1 MSFDIKTNRT
11 DLLNIPV
18 SLIAS
23 DQSKN
28 GRFSA
33 PKNVIALAANIKETG
48 QLQAVV
54 VTKIPK
60 TDTYQLIAGYR
71 RLAAIQLINEG
82 LPEDKQLKV
91 KAISITR
98 DDLESFLDNIAEN
111 HEREGLTPMDYAI
124 QIRRLTEEYGWS
136 QKQCADK
143 YNRTPAWVSQHLSLT
158 RLNHDIKQRV
168 DHGLIT
174 FTDAVSMAANATS
187 DEQREV
193 SKAIEEAQAEVA
205 KEVQVPETATDKQ
218 KKEAKAAATKKVKE
232 VAKKAVAKA
241 VKKAYVVP
249 PSKKETKQKEVEAL
263 GKRTPKD
270 MYEFFE
276 QHMDANK
283 FSKEVRLV
291 ANILLNGWDGKI
303 REDADFSQMF
313 ASAIDRVSAGATT
326 NA

>member
-1 MSFDIKTNRT
+1 MSLDATKRS
-11 DLLNIPV
+11 DLLLIPMHLV
-18 SLIAS
+18 VV
-23 DQSKN
+23 DHSKN
-28 GRFSA
+28 GRFDTKS
-33 PKNVIALAANIKETG
+33 NIQSLASSIKQDG

-54 VTKIPK
+54 VKRVPK
-60 TDTYQLIAGYR
+60 SDTYELIAGYR
-71 RLAAIQLINEG
+71 RFMAIQAINEE
-82 LPEDKQLKV
+82 LPQDQRLGI
-91 KAISITR
+91 KATVASKNDTEIFLANIT
-98 DDLESFLDNIAEN
+98 EN
-111 HEREGLTPMDYAI
+111 HERKDLSPMDYAI

-143 YNRTPAWVSQHLSLT
+143 YNRTAAWVSQHLSLT
-158 RLNHDIKQRV
+158 RLNYDIQQRV
-168 DHGLIT
+168 DRGLIT

-205 KEVQVPETATDKQ
+205 KEAQVPETATDKQ
-218 KKEAKAAATKKVKE
+218 KKEAKATATKKVKE
-232 VAKKAVAKA
+232 AAKKAVAKA

-270 MYEFFE
+270 MYEFLE
-276 QHMDANK
+276 QHMDSNK

>member
-1 MSFDIKTNRT
+1 MSLDATKRS
-11 DLLNIPV
+11 DLLLIPMHLV
-18 SLIAS
+18 VV
-23 DQSKN
+23 DHSKN
-28 GRFSA
+28 GRFDTKS
-33 PKNVIALAANIKETG
+33 NIQSLASSIKQDG

-54 VTKIPK
+54 VKRVPK
-60 TDTYQLIAGYR
+60 SDTYELIAGYR
-71 RLAAIQLINEG
+71 RFMAIQAINEE
-82 LPEDKQLKV
+82 LPQDQWLGI
-91 KAISITR
+91 KATVASKNDTEIFLANIT
-98 DDLESFLDNIAEN
+98 EN
-111 HEREGLTPMDYAI
+111 HERKDLSPMDYAI
-124 QIRRLTEEYGWS
+124 QIRRLTEEYGWNH
-136 QKQCADK
+136 QQCAEK
-143 YNRTPAWVSQHLSLT
+143 YNRTRGWVSQHLSLT
-158 RLNHDIKQRV
+158 RLNHDIQQRV
-168 DHGLIT
+168 DRGFIT
-174 FTDAVSMAANATS
+174 FTDAITMAANATS

-205 KEVQVPETATDKQ
+205 KEAQVPETATDKQ
-218 KKEAKAAATKKVKE
+218 KKEAKATATKKVKE
-232 VAKKAVAKA
+232 AAKKAVAKA

>member
-1 MSFDIKTNRT
+1 MSLDATKRS
-11 DLLNIPV
+11 DLLLIPMHLV
-18 SLIAS
+18 VV
-23 DQSKN
+23 DHNKN
-28 GRFSA
+28 GRFNTQS
-33 PKNVIALAANIKETG
+33 NIESLASSIKQDG

-54 VTKIPK
+54 VKRVPK
-60 TDTYQLIAGYR
+60 SDTYELIAGYR
-71 RLAAIQLINEG
+71 RFMAIQAINEE
-82 LPEDKQLKV
+82 LPQDQWLGI
-91 KAISITR
+91 KATVASKNDTEIFLANIT
-98 DDLESFLDNIAEN
+98 EN
-111 HEREGLTPMDYAI
+111 HERKDLSPMDYAI

-158 RLNHDIKQRV
+158 RLNNDIQQRV
-168 DHGLIT
+168 DRGMIT

-205 KEVQVPETATDKQ
+205 QEVQVPATATDKQ
-218 KKEAKAAATKKVKE
+218 KKDAKVAATKKVKE
-232 VAKKAVAKA
+232 AAKKAVAKA

-270 MYEFFE
+270 MYEFLQ

-291 ANILLNGWDGKI
+291 AGILLNGWDGKI

-313 ASAIDRVSAGATT
+313 AAAIDRVSAGATT